1 MDNFDVIM
9 AVIVGLLIIAAII
22 VFLVINKNSNTRNG
36 YIDYC
41 FEEAKKCEKQGNED
55 GKKLWMLR
63 ALKASCH
70 SF

>member
-9 AVIVGLLIIAAII
+9 AIIVGVLIIAAII
-22 VFLVINKNSNTRNG
+22 VFWLSIKNSNTRNG
-36 YIDYC
+36 YIGYC
-41 FEEAKKCEKQGNED
+41 FEEAKKCEKQGNEY

>member
-9 AVIVGLLIIAAII
+9 AIIVGVLMIAAII
-22 VFLVINKNSNTRNG
+22 VFWLSIKNSNTRNG
-36 YIDYC
+36 YIGYC
-41 FEEAKKCEKQGNED
+41 FEEAKKCEEQGNED